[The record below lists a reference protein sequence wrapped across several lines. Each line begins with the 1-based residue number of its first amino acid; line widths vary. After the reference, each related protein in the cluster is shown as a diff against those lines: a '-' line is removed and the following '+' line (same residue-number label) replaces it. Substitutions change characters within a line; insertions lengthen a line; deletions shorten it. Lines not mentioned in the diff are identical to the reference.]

1 MYIDILN
8 SFIKSFILNI
18 GCVYAFIRILNY
30 KEKIPKFKMFVLI
43 FSSVLLTYFE
53 CLLKLN
59 YPVLYSVI
67 FIFVCYSCIFRFLA
81 KCKISYSILITA
93 ISFSIAYTC
102 SLISTLIIALV
113 FYKIYYPTTNYNII
127 HTLPVTLVALLN
139 FILIYLFFRIKK
151 FKNGFSFLL
160 KYNDNEYFNIIM
172 LISSAI
178 IIFMYVFCAEITA
191 HTPIPVLSFILIFFA
206 LIMIL
211 IIQKTFTLYQKHK
224 LQTKTLKEYEQE
236 LKTLKQKLETAL
248 KEKDQ
253 IVKSNHEF
261 YHRQEALSKKLDLL
275 LDATTSMNTE
285 FAEEYSNIK
294 DRIARMSNEYNLK
307 KSYLPNLERTNLSE
321 IDDMLIY
328 MQSECNKSNI
338 EFNIKINYDL
348 NDIIDRY
355 ITISQLE
362 TLLGDLI
369 RNAVIA
375 INHSTNSFRSI
386 MVIFGIKDDSYELC
400 IFDSGIPF
408 EIETLINLG
417 LQPAS
422 THINEGGTGIGFVT
436 TFETINSCNASFII
450 NENTNSNYSKSLE
463 IKFDN
468 KHEYVIISNR
478 KEKIKEM
485 NLSNR
490 KIILK

>member
-1 MYIDILN
+1 MIL
-8 SFIKSFILNI
+8 LNT
-18 GCVYAFIRILNY
+18 F
-30 KEKIPKFKMFVLI
+30 
-43 FSSVLLTYFE
+43 
-53 CLLKLN
+53 LKLVIIN
-59 YPVLYSVI
+59 ICVCNAFFKLTHKPKPNVIHVLYI
-67 FIFVCYSCIFRFLA
+67 FI
-81 KCKISYSILITA
+81 SILILSFFQSIIQKYTPFVFRYLLVYLT
-93 ISFSIAYTC
+93 FSIIY
-102 SLISTLIIALV
+102 SRIVKLPLYNSIIAIIVSYALTYIANFISYV
-113 FYKIYYPTTNYNII
+113 IILLIEKYKILPIEFNDTISIILASFINISM
-127 HTLPVTLVALLN
+127 
-139 FILIYLFFRIKK
+139 IYIFFSIKR
-151 FKNGFSFLL
+151 FKNGFPFLTKSTENYYL
-160 KYNDNEYFNIIM
+160 DIFVLVINSIIILAYCFFGNLYSISMIYLTTCFLFFGIIM
-172 LISSAI
+172 
-178 IIFMYVFCAEITA
+178 
-191 HTPIPVLSFILIFFA
+191 FI
-206 LIMIL
+206 
-211 IIQKTFTLYQKHK
+211 IIQKAFILYQKLK
-224 LQTKTLKEYEQE
+224 LQTKALQNYEKELLE
-236 LKTLKQKLETAL
+236 TKQKLEIAIQ
-248 KEKDQ
+248 EKDQ

-369 RNAVIA
+369 RNAIIA